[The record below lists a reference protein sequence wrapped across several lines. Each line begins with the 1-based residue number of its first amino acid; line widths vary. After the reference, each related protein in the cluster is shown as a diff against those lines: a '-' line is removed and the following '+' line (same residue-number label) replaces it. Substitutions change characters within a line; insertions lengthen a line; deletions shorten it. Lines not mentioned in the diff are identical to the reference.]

1 MQVLGEKGLSGV
13 VKLLLD
19 GVFIGGLAIFV
30 SLPLSLKLA
39 FDIIKSTFDENY
51 YFLLVFFYLTG
62 IFALK
67 LVYEVRK
74 VFKNLNKRNPFIID
88 NVKSLKSMAFSSFVI
103 SVAYGVKII
112 FYPSI
117 LTIILAMVFIILG
130 LFLIVLAEV
139 FHQAVIVKEEND
151 LTI

>member
-19 GVFIGGLAIFV
+19 VVFVGGLSIVV
-30 SLPLSLKLA
+30 SLPLCLKLA
-39 FDIIKSTFDENY
+39 FDLIKSTFDENY
-51 YFLLVFFYLTG
+51 YFLLAFLYLTG

-67 LVYEVRK
+67 LVYEIRK

-88 NVKSLKSMAFSSFVI
+88 NVKSLKSMAFSSFI
-103 SVAYGVKII
+103 IAAAYGVKVI